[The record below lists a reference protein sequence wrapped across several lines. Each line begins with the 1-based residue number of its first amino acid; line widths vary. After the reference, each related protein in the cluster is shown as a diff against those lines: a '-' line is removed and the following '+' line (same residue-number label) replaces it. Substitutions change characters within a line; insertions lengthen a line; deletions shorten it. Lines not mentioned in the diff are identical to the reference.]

1 MHLGEQNRGVKI
13 MDIKISPS
21 VLACD
26 LSRLGE
32 ECAAMANAG
41 AHMIHLDVMDGHFV
55 PNISFGAPVI
65 KELRDKSDII
75 FDTHLMISKPQD
87 YIDDFAAAGSD
98 IITFHVE
105 ADCNIEEALKKIK
118 THGKKCG
125 LVLKPA
131 TDIDVILP
139 YLDML
144 DMVLIM
150 TVEPGFGGQKFMED
164 MLHKITDLRSEIDRR
179 NLNIDI
185 QVDGGI
191 NDETAML
198 AVKAGANVLVAGSYL
213 FGQNDYK
220 AAVKGLLEI
229 VR

>member
-1 MHLGEQNRGVKI
+1 MN
-13 MDIKISPS
+13 IKISPS

-32 ECAAMANAG
+32 ECAAMEQAG

-65 KELRDKSDII
+65 KALRDKSKII
-75 FDTHLMISKPQD
+75 FDTHLMISRPQD
-87 YIDDFAAAGSD
+87 YIDDLAKAGSD

-105 ADCNIEEALKKIK
+105 ADCNIEETLKQIK
-118 THGKKCG
+118 AHGIKCG

-131 TDIDVILP
+131 TAAEVVLP

-150 TVEPGFGGQKFMED
+150 TVEPGFGGQKFMAD
-164 MLHKITDLRSEIDRR
+164 MLPKATLLREEIQKRDLEV
-179 NLNIDI
+179 DI
-185 QVDGGI
+185 QIDGGI
-191 NDETAML
+191 NAETAVE
-198 AVKAGANVLVAGSYL
+198 AVKAGVNVLVAGSYL
-213 FGQNDYK
+213 FGQDDYK
-220 AAVKGLLEI
+220 RAIEGLYGV
-229 VR
+229 VRR

>member
-1 MHLGEQNRGVKI
+1 

-32 ECAAMANAG
+32 ECAAMEKAG

-65 KELRDKSDII
+65 KSLRDKSKII
-75 FDTHLMISKPQD
+75 FDTHLMISRPKD
-87 YIDDFAAAGSD
+87 YIDDFAKAGSD

-105 ADCNIEEALKKIK
+105 ADCNIEETLKQIK
-118 THGKKCG
+118 SQGVKCG

-131 TDIDVILP
+131 TGVEAVMP

-150 TVEPGFGGQKFMED
+150 TVEPGFGGQKFMGD
-164 MLHKITDLRSEIDRR
+164 MLPKATKLREEIEKRG
-179 NLNIDI
+179 LSVDI
-185 QVDGGI
+185 EIDGGI
-191 NDETAML
+191 NGETAVE

-213 FGQNDYK
+213 YGQADYEE
-220 AAVKGLLEI
+220 AVKGLYEI
-229 VR
+229 CVGALK